1 MVHPAGYLVTSSHL
15 SGTGRLF
22 AYLPDPKRPFDPPRR
37 RLYLLRLVRR
47 DAASDLALFR
57 IVRYRAGGH
66 FRPLPAG
73 TVFPHALLG
82 GTERLEV
89 LDPIYSFGY
98 PVLSR
103 LEGELR
109 SGIIGIAGRVSGW
122 DRRRGWLKAMLPV
135 SPGHSGGPVVDRR
148 GLLVGIVTAAR
159 LDRASGARFALVRP
173 VELVRRHLAET
184 TATRRRGRE

>member
-15 SGTGRLF
+15 SGAGRLF
-22 AYLPDPKRPFDPPRR
+22 AYLPDPERPFDPPRT

-47 DAASDLALFR
+47 DEASDLALFR
-57 IVRYRAGGH
+57 IVRYRVGGH
-66 FRPLPAG
+66 FRPLPPG

-82 GTERLEV
+82 GTDRLEV
-89 LDPIYSFGY
+89 LDQIFSFGY

-109 SGIIGIAGRVSGW
+109 SGVIGIAGRVSGW

-148 GLLVGIVTAAR
+148 GLLVGIVTAVR
-159 LDRASGARFALVRP
+159 LDRASGARFTLVRP
-173 VELVRRHLAET
+173 VERVRRLLAG
-184 TATRRRGRE
+184 TAAARRGGRE